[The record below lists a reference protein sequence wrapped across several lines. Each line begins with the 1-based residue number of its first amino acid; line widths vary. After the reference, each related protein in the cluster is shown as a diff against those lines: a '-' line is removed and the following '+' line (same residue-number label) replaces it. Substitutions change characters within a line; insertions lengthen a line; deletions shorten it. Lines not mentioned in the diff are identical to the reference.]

1 MQVKTNLGDWQFLF
15 FDLFL
20 VTLLAIVMGLGGP
33 SQDLHPRR
41 PPASL
46 IALPIL
52 GGLFLHTLF
61 NVLGQAAALLI
72 TTSQDWSAASPL
84 LVRDPRLSHH

>member
-1 MQVKTNLGDWQFLF
+1 MKTNLGDWQFLF

-20 VTLLAIVMGLGGP
+20 VTLLAIVMGRGGP
-33 SQDLHPRR
+33 SEELHPRR

-52 GGLFLHTLF
+52 GGMFLHTLF
-61 NVLGQAAALLI
+61 NILGQTGALLI
-72 TTSQDWSAASPL
+72 TASQDWSAASSSPY
-84 LVRDPRLSHH
+84 